1 MNAPLIN
8 TRPSAGPAVGYGSV
22 APLKNVAE
30 CLSVAQRIIDRP
42 PGVDG
47 LGMFFGPS
55 GYGKS
60 KASQYVQNK
69 HQALYLEVFDFWT
82 RKVFVESLLAELGV
96 DKPRGSIADKMI
108 QILRLLQDDPN
119 RLLIV
124 DEADKLVDKGM
135 IELVRDIYKGA
146 RIPVLLVGEEKL
158 PDKLKAYE
166 RCENR
171 VTAYGMANPCDLE
184 DARALARIY
193 QRGLTIA
200 DDLLIHIM
208 TETRGVASRVVTTL
222 AEVGQAARANG
233 VSEIDLSTY
242 DGPIFTGRAPRRVR

>member
-1 MNAPLIN
+1 MNVMPKPVN
-8 TRPSAGPAVGYGSV
+8 PGFGSV

-30 CLSVAQRIIDRP
+30 CLSVATTIIERP

-47 LGMFFGPS
+47 LGLFYGPS

-69 HQALYLEVFDFWT
+69 YKALYIEVFEFWT
-82 RKVFVESLLAELGV
+82 KKVFAESILAELGV
-96 DKPRGSIADKMI
+96 EKPKGSFADLMR

-119 RLLIV
+119 RLLII
-124 DEADKLVDKGM
+124 DEADKLIDKHM
-135 IELVRDIYKGA
+135 IEYVRDIYKGA

-171 VTAYGMANPCDLE
+171 VTAFGMANPSDLA
-184 DARALARIY
+184 DAQQLVRIY
-193 QRGLTIA
+193 HPRLTVA
-200 DDLLIHIM
+200 DDLLAHIVK
-208 TETRGVASRVVTTL
+208 ETNGVTSRVVTTL
-222 AEVGQAARANG
+222 AGVGQFAKARQL
-233 VSEIDLSTY
+233 SEINLEQYQGT
-242 DGPIFTGRAPRRVR
+242 IFTGRAPRRR